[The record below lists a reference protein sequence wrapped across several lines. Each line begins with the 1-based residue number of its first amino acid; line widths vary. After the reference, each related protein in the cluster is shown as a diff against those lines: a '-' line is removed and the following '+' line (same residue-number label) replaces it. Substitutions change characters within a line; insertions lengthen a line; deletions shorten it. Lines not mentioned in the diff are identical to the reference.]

1 MPKFRALT
9 NRKHCKDFQEIIE
22 SLINDTVNKE
32 ENVMYLPTDPDIINR
47 FVKAEKTNQSDEL
60 ELPMQE
66 TDEDSKQL
74 GAVFDECE
82 NKEDSLSETS

>member
-1 MPKFRALT
+1 
-9 NRKHCKDFQEIIE
+9 
-22 SLINDTVNKE
+22 
-32 ENVMYLPTDPDIINR
+32 MYLPTDPDIINR
-47 FVKAEKTNQSDEL
+47 FVKAEKTNQSDKL

>member
-1 MPKFRALT
+1 
-9 NRKHCKDFQEIIE
+9 
-22 SLINDTVNKE
+22 
-32 ENVMYLPTDPDIINR
+32 MYLPTDPDIINR
-47 FVKAEKTNQSDEL
+47 FVKAEKTNQSDKL

-74 GAVFDECE
+74 GAVFDEYE